1 MKCVTYIYICGR
13 SMWSKGLGGVLSY
26 RCLLRVA
33 MWGTQPSNPNWS
45 PAKLLGTCFLQ
56 AQAKTMPFLHS
67 PSLVLEAFVL
77 LIITPLSWIIP
88 VPHSGLWVPAGHD
101 CRHRWVSRPVM
112 ASICHCALAGLWF
125 LYCFSFCLS
134 SLSMFFSWK
143 CPIGTKRWC
152 YKGSNVIPINRFQ
165 HGEGVQSQLEV
176 YILLDGYWKVECYKF
191 KMNIFYC
198 QKANGR

>member
-13 SMWSKGLGGVLSY
+13 SMWSKGLGGFLSY
-26 RCLLRVA
+26 RCLLRAA
-33 MWGTQPSNPNWS
+33 MWGTQPSNPSWS

-56 AQAKTMPFLHS
+56 AQAKTMSFLHS
-67 PSLVLEAFVL
+67 PSLVLEAFIL
-77 LIITPLSWIIP
+77 LIIMPLSWIIP
-88 VPHSGLWVPAGHD
+88 VPLSGRWVPAGHD

-125 LYCFSFCLS
+125 RYCFSFCLS
-134 SLSMFFSWK
+134 SLSLFFSWK

-176 YILLDGYWKVECYKF
+176 YILLDGYWKVECYKV
-191 KMNIFYC
+191 
-198 QKANGR
+198 

>member
-13 SMWSKGLGGVLSY
+13 SMWSKGLGGFLSY
-26 RCLLRVA
+26 RCLLRAA
-33 MWGTQPSNPNWS
+33 MWGTQPSNPSWS

-56 AQAKTMPFLHS
+56 AQAKTMSFLHS
-67 PSLVLEAFVL
+67 PSLVLEAFIL
-77 LIITPLSWIIP
+77 LIIMPLSWIIP
-88 VPHSGLWVPAGHD
+88 VLLSGRWVPAGHD

-125 LYCFSFCLS
+125 RYCFSFCLS
-134 SLSMFFSWK
+134 SLSLFFSWK

-176 YILLDGYWKVECYKF
+176 YILLDGYWKVECYKV
-191 KMNIFYC
+191 
-198 QKANGR
+198 